1 MKKEQASSM
10 LTCSFCG
17 STATIKEKLE
27 KLLEATKADEMM
39 VVSAIWDH
47 QARLR
52 SFELLAQ
59 AMDQSEL
66 KFPNKVMSA

>member
-1 MKKEQASSM
+1 M
-10 LTCSFCG
+10 LTCLFYG
-17 STATIKEKLE
+17 STATIKGKLE
-27 KLLEATKADEMM
+27 KILEATKVDELM

-66 KFPNKVMSA
+66 KFPNRVMSA